1 MNPETWQLD
10 SAPLT
15 WTLEDLNLEPL
26 ETVDYGQLETLDSLR
41 SDIGSRA
48 EMKAETLPK

>member
-10 SAPLT
+10 STPLT
-15 WTLEDLNLEPL
+15 WALEELNLEPL
-26 ETVDYGQLETLDSLR
+26 ETVDCGQLETFGALR
-41 SDIGSRA
+41 RDTGSRE